1 MLRAEILGLVTTTA
15 TKVAAVV
22 ALLGLVMTQ
31 LVFVVLLPALATGQ
45 VGPGAEA
52 LGDDLPV
59 VDLTA
64 AATQLDALSP
74 LGTTLGGGSIGLA
87 LVAVVLLGVLAGT
100 SDDRHG
106 GIVGAV
112 LASPRRS
119 RVVVAKATAVGAG
132 ATVVGIVLAIVSLL
146 TLIGS
151 LALTATPFT
160 AATGAVVATSA
171 RGVLAITCLAVIGL
185 AVGILCRSQLTGVLV
200 TIGALVAEPIV
211 AAVAQLVGGGAAAS
225 WTQFLPVALAQSVI
239 HGGAGTVGGGVAIAA
254 LLALTAVALVAASVA
269 LSRRDV

>member
-1 MLRAEILGLVTTTA
+1 MFRAEILGLVTTTA
-15 TKVAAVV
+15 TKVAAAV
-22 ALLGLVMTQ
+22 ALLGLVLTQ
-31 LVFVVLLPALATGQ
+31 LVFVVVLPALASGQ

-59 VDLTA
+59 VDLSA

-74 LGTTLGGGSIGLA
+74 LGSTLGGGSIGLA
-87 LVAVVLLGVLAGT
+87 LVAIVLLGVLAGT

-119 RVVVAKATAVGAG
+119 RVVVAKAAAVGVGG
-132 ATVVGIVLAIVSLL
+132 AVVGVALAVVSLL
-146 TLIGS
+146 TLVGS
-151 LALTATPFT
+151 LALTGTPVT
-160 AATGAVVATSA
+160 AVTGAIVATSA
-171 RGVLAITCLAVIGL
+171 RGVLAVVCLAVVGL
-185 AVGILCRSQLTGVLV
+185 AVGVLCRSQLTGVLV
-200 TIGALVAEPIV
+200 MMGVLVAEPVV

-239 HGGAGTVGGGVAIAA
+239 HGGAGTVGGGAAIAA
-254 LLALTAVALVAASVA
+254 LLALTAVALVAASLA

>member
-1 MLRAEILGLVTTTA
+1 MFRAEIIGLVTTTA
-15 TKVAAVV
+15 TKVAAAV
-22 ALLGLVMTQ
+22 ALLGLVLTQ

-59 VDLTA
+59 VDLSA
-64 AATQLDALSP
+64 ASTQLDALSP

-87 LVAVVLLGVLAGT
+87 LVAIVLLGVLAGT

-119 RVVVAKATAVGAG
+119 RVVVAKATAVGVG
-132 ATVVGIVLAIVSLL
+132 AAVVGIVLAIVSLL
-146 TLIGS
+146 TLVGS
-151 LALTATPFT
+151 LTLTATPFT
-160 AATGAVVATSA
+160 AATGAVVATLA
-171 RGVLAITCLAVIGL
+171 RGVLAITCLGVVGL

-200 TIGALVAEPIV
+200 MIGALVAEPIV

-239 HGGAGTVGGGVAIAA
+239 HGGSGTVSGGGAIAA
-254 LLALTAVALVAASVA
+254 LLALTAAALVAASIT